1 MKNKKNLLCALLL
14 AGLLS
19 ASMVGCD
26 GGNNSVDSPI
36 NSDTTSDVPNDSTG
50 GGDSTGGDSTGGDEI
65 THKTYE
71 EIEGEPVRVVA
82 PIAEGNV
89 KGYSVKICPC
99 GEELQGDYTVLV
111 AVKLNGAELA
121 TQTVKVGAGLS
132 ALTLPTRDG
141 YTLKLY
147 KDGKEYALTETF
159 DDFATVELT
168 SRWFYTETDFDY
180 VTDVEARV
188 ATLPTEV
195 TAENAEAVLE
205 QIAAIEAIVNTHYTE
220 EEKAGIASL
229 AELKA
234 AAEAIVSTSEY
245 QLNKKLAAIP
255 EIEDMTDE
263 TATLFAVLDYIVYY
277 NGVKDELSD
286 YSEPRKIS
294 IYKTYFSG
302 KDATITN
309 LPSKIETSATLE
321 GTNLV
326 MSGAED
332 NTYTFTLPKLPYAL
346 FNELSTITVFGMAN
360 ASYTFNAYETTFANT
375 GNAWNWFKVLKVGAE
390 GKTLGDGTVLEEGY
404 YFTIGNTDVGSEWYT
419 YVKLPDAVVNGEEAL
434 TFTVTTSDGAWDYLT
449 FRQDGSVS
457 ASNFVGKLDDIQSDV
472 AVRKVTYSYKDGA
485 GDKTITQYYLDGE
498 SLELPELNVSYTD
511 GVGTHTFS
519 GWGETADAVTGDLTY
534 TAMYETVYKTYTVIF
549 LDAEYDVFEEK
560 DGYKYGDKVVLPT
573 ATPEKAKE
581 GDWKFEFIGWFNGD
595 KEVTSETLVEKNV
608 EIEPR
613 FKAVY
618 DGACYVL
625 TIESAGLETQT
636 YNIPALT
643 DLQAEALSL
652 IPTLERSGY
661 TFAGYM
667 NKETNETVEIANLT
681 LSSDITI
688 VAKWTPNYIAM
699 AAKLPASVEE
709 ITNEDQTYSD
719 LIAYLSDVA
728 NNPVEGYEEPAN
740 VTALKAHY
748 AGTRKIY
755 TFTSTTDGN
764 VTTSARFETV
774 QDKTD
779 AWYRDD
785 QKVLYGGYIQAT
797 FDTADG
803 EGWIVLP
810 KINYVLYS
818 EVSFAV
824 YGKGAENAV
833 QVSINGSSA
842 TLDNGGGIYYVVEI
856 HGKALELHQ
865 MNNSANVLLTV
876 TLTDAQYNGIEGLKI
891 DVVESGWSCVQ
902 ISHILGQLAVE
913 EAEEPETPD
922 EPEEEVTAETLLA
935 KLPAS
940 VAEIENEDQTYSDL
954 VAYLSYV
961 ANNPVEGY
969 EEPANVTALK
979 AHYAGTRKIYTYVSA
994 EDLAVTGSLN
1004 TSIGT
1009 KGDDWYQDDQGVK
1022 YDGYY
1027 NMVFDKADGDYIVTL
1042 TKINYSL
1049 YSEVSFGL
1057 YVGYPDGA
1065 AISVTINGQTCSTL
1079 DGYYV
1084 VEINGKNLN
1093 IHKMNEPEN
1102 VLLTVTLTDAQYNG
1116 TEALTL
1122 NITESGWS
1130 SIQVSHILGQLA
1142 GQESEEPETP
1152 DEPEEVKAET
1162 LLAKLPASVEEI
1174 TNEDQTYS
1182 DLVAYLSF
1190 VANNPVEGYEE
1201 PAKVTA
1207 LKAHYAGTRK
1217 IYTYVSAEDLAVTE
1231 SLNTSIAAKADDWY
1245 QDDQGVNYDGYYN
1258 MVFDL
1263 ADGDYIVTLTKI
1275 NYSLYS
1281 EVSFGLY
1288 VGYPDGAAISV
1299 TINGQTCST
1308 LDGYYVVEING
1319 KNLNIHKMN
1328 EPENVLLT
1336 ATLTDAQYN
1345 GTEALT
1351 LNVTES
1357 GWSNVQISYILG
1369 TLA

>member
-1 MKNKKNLLCALLL
+1 MKNKKNLLCTLLL

-19 ASMVGCD
+19 ASLTGCFGSD
-26 GGNNSVDSPI
+26 DSVESSNDSSVTNSEV
-36 NSDTTSDVPNDSTG
+36 TSDEGTSDSTG
-50 GGDSTGGDSTGGDEI
+50 DSSGDEQDPPAV

-71 EIEGEPVRVVA
+71 EIEGDPIRVVE

-111 AVKLNGAELA
+111 TVKLNGAELA
-121 TQTVKVGAGLS
+121 TQTVKVGAGLA

-147 KDGKEYALTETF
+147 KNGEEYALTETF

-168 SRWFYTETDFDY
+168 SRWFYTETNYDY
-180 VTDVEARV
+180 KADVEAKV
-188 ATLPTEV
+188 ATLPTEA
-195 TAENAEAVLE
+195 TAENAEAILV
-205 QIAAIEAIVNTHYTE
+205 QIAEIETIVNTHYTE

-234 AAEAIVSTSEY
+234 SAEAIVSTSEY
-245 QLNKKLAAIP
+245 QLNKKLSAIP

-263 TATLFAVLDYIVYY
+263 TTTLLAVCDYIAYY
-277 NGVKDELSD
+277 NSVKDDLSN

-294 IYKTYFSG
+294 IYKNYFSG
-302 KDATITN
+302 KDIIITD
-309 LPSKIETSATLE
+309 LPSKIETS
-321 GTNLV
+321 GTYEAPNLI
-326 MSGAED
+326 MTGAED
-332 NTYTFTLPKLPYAL
+332 NTYTFTLPKIPYAL
-346 FNELSTITVFGMAN
+346 FNELSTIAVFGMAN
-360 ASYTFNAYETTFANT
+360 ASYAFNAYETTFANT
-375 GNAWNWFKVLKVGAE
+375 GNAWNWFKVIRVGAE
-390 GKTLGDGTVLEEGY
+390 GKTVKNADTGEDIVLSEGY
-404 YFTIGNTDVGSEWYT
+404 YLTIGNTDVGSEWYT

-472 AVRKVTYSYKDGA
+472 VVRKVTYSYKDGA
-485 GDKTITQYYLDGE
+485 GEQTITQYYLDGE
-498 SLELPELNVSYTD
+498 NLDLPELSLTYTD
-511 GVGTHTFS
+511 KVGTHTFI
-519 GWGETADAVTGDLTY
+519 GWGETADVVTGDLTY
-534 TAMYETVYKTYTVIF
+534 TATYETVYKTYTVTF

-595 KEVTSETLVEKNV
+595 DEVTSETKVEKNM

-613 FKAVY
+613 FKSVY

-625 TIESAGLETQT
+625 TIESEGMETKT
-636 YNIPALT
+636 YNIPVLT
-643 DLQAEALSL
+643 DLQAEALAL

-661 TFAGYM
+661 TFAGYT
-667 NKETNETVEIANLT
+667 NKETNETVDIANLT

-719 LIAYLSDVA
+719 LIAYLSFVA

-764 VTTSARFETV
+764 VTTSARFENV
-774 QDKTD
+774 QDKPD

-785 QKVLYGGYIQAT
+785 QEVLYGGFIQAT
-797 FDTADG
+797 FDTVDG
-803 EGWIVLP
+803 AGWVVLP
-810 KINYVLYS
+810 KINYALYS
-818 EVSFAV
+818 EVSFAI
-824 YGKGAENAV
+824 YGLSNTQTV
-833 QVSINGSSA
+833 QVSVNGESA
-842 TLDNGGGIYYVVEI
+842 TLDNSGAIYYVVEI
-856 HGKALELHQ
+856 HGKNVELHQ
-865 MNNSANVLLTV
+865 MNASANVLFTA
-876 TLTDAQYNGIEGLKI
+876 TLTDAQYNGIDGLKI

-922 EPEEEVTAETLLA
+922 EPEEVTAETLLA

-940 VAEIENEDQTYSDL
+940 VGEIANEDQTYSDL
-954 VAYLSYV
+954 VAYLSFV

-1004 TSIGT
+1004 KSIET
-1009 KGDDWYQDDQGVK
+1009 KGDDWYQDDQGVN

-1027 NMVFDKADGDYIVTL
+1027 NMVFDLADGDYIVTL

-1057 YVGYPDGA
+1057 YVGYPAGA

-1130 SIQVSHILGQLA
+1130 NVQISHILGQLA
-1142 GQESEEPETP
+1142 
-1152 DEPEEVKAET
+1152 
-1162 LLAKLPASVEEI
+1162 
-1174 TNEDQTYS
+1174 
-1182 DLVAYLSF
+1182 
-1190 VANNPVEGYEE
+1190 
-1201 PAKVTA
+1201 
-1207 LKAHYAGTRK
+1207 
-1217 IYTYVSAEDLAVTE
+1217 
-1231 SLNTSIAAKADDWY
+1231 
-1245 QDDQGVNYDGYYN
+1245 
-1258 MVFDL
+1258 
-1263 ADGDYIVTLTKI
+1263 
-1275 NYSLYS
+1275 
-1281 EVSFGLY
+1281 
-1288 VGYPDGAAISV
+1288 
-1299 TINGQTCST
+1299 
-1308 LDGYYVVEING
+1308 
-1319 KNLNIHKMN
+1319 
-1328 EPENVLLT
+1328 
-1336 ATLTDAQYN
+1336 
-1345 GTEALT
+1345 
-1351 LNVTES
+1351 
-1357 GWSNVQISYILG
+1357 
-1369 TLA
+1369 